1 MLFETHFA
9 TPLSL
14 LLCTFR
20 SRALHVPE
28 LSSSKVK
35 PQFWDACRTKGT
47 WKRYSRCCG
56 YHLGS
61 QSTISSSTS
70 ATCTPANSHSA
81 VNEYYNLVSQ
91 ISQHYG
97 VNEQVSK
104 CWAHSKVF
112 TPALVAILLYH
123 SLIPGLVL
131 LLIWH
136 VHVYT
141 ASSITCDTE
150 IDPHSGWFG
159 VWGRDYPLLPR
170 WQNKTNNQTRTRN
183 AAVECLWN
191 FTNLA
196 SFPDR
201 IPSLELH

>member
-123 SLIPGLVL
+123 SLIPRPCLAPHLARTCIYRFQYNMWYWNWSTLGLVWGL
-131 LLIWH
+131 GPRLSLITQ
-136 VHVYT
+136 V
-141 ASSITCDTE
+141 TE
-150 IDPHSGWFG
+150 
-159 VWGRDYPLLPR
+159 
-170 WQNKTNNQTRTRN
+170 QNKQPN
-183 AAVECLWN
+183 
-191 FTNLA
+191 
-196 SFPDR
+196 
-201 IPSLELH
+201 